1 LSLFQPFTHH
11 RDRTAFCL
19 LRGIAV
25 LFRDRRHIEPLGNRS
40 APAVAANR
48 RDVGHEVV
56 AGNQSHALD
65 GNGEAVDAMFVEAH
79 AGNLPGANDGPAT
92 PVCRWPVVT

>member
-1 LSLFQPFTHH
+1 LAHD
-11 RDRTAFCL
+11 RDRTALCL

-25 LFRDRRHIEPLGNRS
+25 LFRDRRRIEPLRNR
-40 APAVAANR
+40 AARSMAAHR

-65 GNGEAVDAMFVEAH
+65 GNGEAVDAVFVEAH
-79 AGNLPGANDGPAT
+79 AGNLPGADDGAAT
-92 PVCRWPVVT
+92 PVCRLASRYPAVTRL